1 MRNPSILRIHPG
13 NLARFLHVAWGQ
25 ILLAIITIAGIRAY
39 TELMS
44 TTEFGHVMLALGGYA
59 LLDGLIVMAFSQTVA
74 LYCSRLRDPEEQRSL
89 AAGLFLE
96 FLRWWLILVPIILA
110 IAAAVCL
117 IAGKG
122 GGTAFLLCITTCM
135 YLASETAKSAMT
147 TLLNVNGEHSRFSAW
162 LVAEASISLVAVAGA
177 LLLGPRNAVT
187 FIHAYVI
194 AKIATTAFFHYRF
207 YLGRFFACVDR
218 RVLLACRAE
227 AIRYGVPFSAMAV
240 IGWLSS
246 YVDRYILN
254 FISPYG
260 VVGVYAAAAGTISRP
275 FAISGAILSNYFR
288 PILFSSTAE
297 ANSQKAQH
305 AFLSW
310 CVAALCTGA
319 LGVLGVYYLGPVLL
333 KFLLAKEYQAGA
345 VEIMLILSVGLTA
358 TIVCHSL
365 DNLIFANGSSR
376 PLVIPQVGSILVGI
390 LAVAV
395 LAHRHG
401 AVGAAMGKVVGDLSK
416 LLLTALL
423 LAFLK
428 KKSSKA
434 VACGMAS

>member
-1 MRNPSILRIHPG
+1 MRNRSMPCIHPG
-13 NLARFLHVAWGQ
+13 NLARFIHVAWGQ
-25 ILLAIITIAGIRAY
+25 ILLAVVSIAGIRAY

-74 LYCSRLRDPEEQRSL
+74 LYCSRLRDTEEQRSL
-89 AAGLFLE
+89 AAGLFLD

-110 IAAAVCL
+110 IAAVVCL
-117 IAGKG
+117 ISGIG
-122 GGTAFLLCITTCM
+122 GATAFLLCITTCM
-135 YLASETAKSAMT
+135 YLASETAKAAMM
-147 TLLNVNGEHSRFSAW
+147 TLLNVNSEHSRFSAW
-162 LVAEASISLVAVAGA
+162 LVAEACISLFAVAGA

-194 AKIATTAFFHYRF
+194 AKIATTAFFYYRF
-207 YLGRFFACVDR
+207 YAGRFFACVDR
-218 RVLLACRAE
+218 RVLLAYRAE

-240 IGWLSS
+240 IGWLSN

-288 PILFSSTAE
+288 PILFSSTSE
-297 ANSQKAQH
+297 ADSQKAQH
-305 AFLSW
+305 VFRSW

-345 VEIMLILSVGLTA
+345 IEIMLILSVGLTA

-401 AVGAAMGKVVGDLSK
+401 ALGAAMGKVAGDLSK
-416 LLLTALL
+416 LLLTSLML
-423 LAFLK
+423 VILK
-428 KKSSKA
+428 RKS